1 MMPNLNDREA
11 QILSFISKEAA
22 EKGFPPSVREICAAV
37 GLKSTSTV
45 HGYLNSLEKKGF
57 IRRDLTKPRAI
68 DVIQDTVDSINVR
81 RIAKGVPLVGAVTA
95 GMPILATENITDYIP
110 LPKDWVGD
118 DQVFMLK
125 VKGDSMIGA
134 GINESD
140 MLIVRSQSDAQNG
153 EIVVAMINDE
163 ATVKRIYKTK
173 QAIELHPENPAY
185 QVIISPDTKV
195 IGKVIGLL
203 RKI

>member
-1 MMPNLNDREA
+1 MPNLNDREA

-81 RIAKGVPLVGAVTA
+81 KIAKGVPLVGAVTA

-153 EIVVAMINDE
+153 DIVVAMINDE

>member
-1 MMPNLNDREA
+1 MPNLNDRES

-68 DVIQDTVDSINVR
+68 DVIQDTGDSINVR
-81 RIAKGVPLVGAVTA
+81 KIAKGVPLVGAVTA

-110 LPKDWVGD
+110 IPKDWVGD

-153 EIVVAMINDE
+153 EIVVAMIEDE

-173 QAIELHPENPAY
+173 ETIELHPENPAY
-185 QVIISPDTKV
+185 QVIVSPDTKL